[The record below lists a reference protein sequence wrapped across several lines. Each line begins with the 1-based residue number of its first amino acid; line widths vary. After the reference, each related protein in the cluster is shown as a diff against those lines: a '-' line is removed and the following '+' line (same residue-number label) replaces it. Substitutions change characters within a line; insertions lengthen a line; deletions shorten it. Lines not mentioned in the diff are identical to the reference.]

1 MEANN
6 PVPANPLDEADVEP
20 WLRLFDHLGAT
31 LEASG
36 SPEALRTFRAFGP
49 RRRAHAHGRLS
60 RERQRLA
67 MEIES
72 IGVCPV
78 GGNVPQPSGA
88 PEEATLDI
96 DYEIL
101 ATAFERCAPIAQRL
115 GNVALKQWL
124 LGRARM
130 HRQHALFLQT

>member
-1 MEANN
+1 METDKSMS
-6 PVPANPLDEADVEP
+6 ANPLDEADVEP
-20 WLRLFDHLGAT
+20 WLRLYDHLAGT

-60 RERQRLA
+60 RECQRLA
-67 MEIES
+67 LEIED

-78 GGNVPQPSGA
+78 GGRVPQPG
-88 PEEATLDI
+88 PTRQATLDT

-101 ATAFERCAPIAQRL
+101 AAAFERCAPIAQKL
-115 GNVALKQWL
+115 GNVALKRWL